1 MGRKRQRGEKRAE
14 ETEMGITEK
23 SLFSPAQNGKKK
35 NPMEFSFPML
45 TSLTETILFCFCRSR
60 LKSTFF

>member
-35 NPMEFSFPML
+35 KPNGVQLPNADI
-45 TSLTETILFCFCRSR
+45 TD
-60 LKSTFF
+60 